1 MTLSHSGL
9 ICGHVI
15 SSGAGMR
22 DDLHTTVALRPHWR
36 KAVRAVE
43 MPDQGEAAL
52 EIHRASCR
60 EWEDGVRPAWFADLV
75 HKVEE
80 ARLSL
85 FSVDSVLAVV
95 DSFEQSAW
103 SSLERNV
110 CEVARQ
116 VAYGGPVDRLEGV
129 VRATVISDCARQ
141 GIEHC
146 ALSVADQFN
155 EGQSN
160 QLRRAMTK
168 LAADIDFTSKPA
180 PRTKKKLDKDQ
191 ILDLSLDIRV

>member
-1 MTLSHSGL
+1 
-9 ICGHVI
+9 
-15 SSGAGMR
+15 MR
-22 DDLHTTVALRPHWR
+22 DDLHTTMALRPHWR

-43 MPDQGEAAL
+43 RPDQGEAVL

-60 EWEDGVRPAWFADLV
+60 EWEDGVRPAWFAELV

-80 ARLSL
+80 ARSSL
-85 FSVDSVLAVV
+85 FSVESVLAVV

-180 PRTKKKLDKDQ
+180 PRTKKKLDTDQ
-191 ILDLSLDIRV
+191 ILDLSLDMRV

>member
-1 MTLSHSGL
+1 
-9 ICGHVI
+9 
-15 SSGAGMR
+15 MR

-43 MPDQGEAAL
+43 MPDQGEAAI

-60 EWEDGVRPAWFADLV
+60 EWEEGVRPAWFAELV
-75 HKVEE
+75 RKVEE
-80 ARLSL
+80 ARSSL
-85 FSVDSVLAVV
+85 FSVESVLAVV
-95 DSFEQSAW
+95 DSFEQSA
-103 SSLERNV
+103 SRPLERSV

-116 VAYGGPVDRLEGV
+116 VAYGGPVDKLEHV
-129 VRATVISDCARQ
+129 VQATVISDCARH

-155 EGQSN
+155 EGQST

-168 LAADIDFTSKPA
+168 LAAEIDFTSEPA
-180 PRTKKKLDKDQ
+180 PRTRKKLSKDQ
-191 ILDLSLDIRV
+191 VLDLPLDMSV

>member
-1 MTLSHSGL
+1 
-9 ICGHVI
+9 
-15 SSGAGMR
+15 MR

-43 MPDQGEAAL
+43 MPDRSAAAL

-60 EWEDGVRPAWFADLV
+60 EWEDGVRAEWFAGLV
-75 HKVEE
+75 HQVEE
-80 ARLSL
+80 ARSSL
-85 FSVDSVLAVV
+85 FGVDSVLAVV
-95 DSFEQSAW
+95 DSFELSA
-103 SSLERNV
+103 SRPLERSV

-116 VAYGGPVDRLEGV
+116 VAYGGPIDKLERV
-129 VRATVISDCARQ
+129 VQATVISDCARQ

-155 EGQSN
+155 EGQSV

-168 LAADIDFTSKPA
+168 LAAEIDFTSEPA
-180 PRTKKKLDKDQ
+180 PRTQKKLSKDQ
-191 ILDLSLDIRV
+191 VLDLPLAISV